1 MSRISKQNIKSIRV
15 RNEKCQKQEATTFRI
30 REVQTLRD
38 EKKQT
43 PRFFCCKNQKPASE
57 HNSLFPELQNQL
69 NVISAISA
77 KSEPAK
83 STNRTILNIANLQD
97 PDY

>member
-30 REVQTLRD
+30 HEVQTLRD
-38 EKKQT
+38 EKKDT
-43 PRFFCCKNQKPASE
+43 TCFCCKNQKPASE